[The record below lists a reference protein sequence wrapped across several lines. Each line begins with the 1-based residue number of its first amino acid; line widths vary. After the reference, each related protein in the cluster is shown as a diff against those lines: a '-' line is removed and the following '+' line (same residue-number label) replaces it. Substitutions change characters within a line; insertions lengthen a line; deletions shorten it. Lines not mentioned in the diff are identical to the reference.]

1 MAGNGSYQGTAQGAG
16 GQQKIKEGR
25 PDVSVVIPV
34 HNGAGTLSAAL
45 DSALGQEVS
54 LEILV
59 VDDAS
64 SDNLEQVM
72 KRYQGLPQ
80 VRFLRNEKNLGA
92 ASSRNKAVKEARGDY
107 VAFLDSDDFWAEGK
121 LEKQLKLLEQG
132 DFSLC
137 CTARELM
144 SSKGELTGKV
154 IPVKKVISYGDLLH
168 HNSINCSSV
177 LLPRETALEFP
188 MEHEDS
194 HEDYITWLKILKKY
208 GPGAGINEPLLKY
221 RLSAKGKSGSKL
233 KSARMTFRVYR
244 YMGFGWLQ
252 SLACF
257 ASYALCGV
265 TKYLRAALGRKRTG
279 ETEPVF
285 QRERPEATPG
295 KDVETGEE

>member
-1 MAGNGSYQGTAQGAG
+1 MAGNSGDQGTAQGAG
-16 GQQKIKEGR
+16 GQQEVKDSSLK
-25 PDVSVVIPV
+25 VSVVIPV
-34 HNGAGTLSAAL
+34 HNGAGTLPAAL
-45 DSALGQEVS
+45 DSALGQNVS

-64 SDNLEQVM
+64 TDDLEQVM
-72 KRYQGLPQ
+72 RRYQGVPQ
-80 VRFLRNEKNLGA
+80 IRFLRNKKNLGA
-92 ASSRNKAVKEARGDY
+92 ASSRNRAVKEARGDF

-121 LEKQLKLLEQG
+121 LEKQLELLEQG

-154 IPVKKVISYGDLLH
+154 IPVKSVITYRDLLH

-177 LLPRETALEFP
+177 VLPRRTALEFP

-208 GPGAGINEPLLKY
+208 GPAVGVNEPLLKY
-221 RLSAKGKSGSKL
+221 RLSAGGKSGSKL

-244 YMGFGWLQ
+244 YMGFGRLQ
-252 SLACF
+252 SLVCF
-257 ASYALCGV
+257 GSYAFCGV
-265 TKYLRAALGRKRTG
+265 AKYLRASLTRKRTG
-279 ETEPVF
+279 
-285 QRERPEATPG
+285 R
-295 KDVETGEE
+295 